1 MSDAFNE
8 AVFENALVQYLANGA
23 LASNTSNEG
32 VIRRN
37 IINDDLVEGIISLP
51 AQLFYTVQIPVSL
64 WFISRNKEQK
74 GKTLFIDARNLG
86 EMVSRTQKEIK
97 EDEISRI
104 ADTFTRFRKGENVD
118 ELGFSKVATIE
129 EISQQDFIHTPG
141 RYVGIAEK
149 EDDGIPFEEKMQ
161 SITSELSDLFKQSHE
176 LEEEIRKQLR
186 GIGYEF

>member
-1 MSDAFNE
+1 
-8 AVFENALVQYLANGA
+8 
-23 LASNTSNEG
+23 
-32 VIRRN
+32 
-37 IINDDLVEGIISLP
+37 
-51 AQLFYTVQIPVSL
+51 
-64 WFISRNKEQK
+64 
-74 GKTLFIDARNLG
+74 
-86 EMVSRTQKEIK
+86 MVSRTQKEIK

-129 EISQQDFIHTPG
+129 EISQQDFILTPG

-161 SITSELSDLFKQSHE
+161 SLTSELSDLFKQSHE

-186 GIGYEF
+186 GIGYEL

>member
-129 EISQQDFIHTPG
+129 EISQQDFILTPG

-161 SITSELSDLFKQSHE
+161 SLTSELSDLFKQSMNW
-176 LEEEIRKQLR
+176 KKK
-186 GIGYEF
+186 